1 MRLLGLGCPRRPA
14 VLNRATE
21 DTTALRDEH
30 APSYR
35 RTIEDEHGPH
45 GAPCGVSALP
55 ADRSTQG
62 ETVRRNLLALM
73 AAIEDEETRQRT
85 RIDAALPKH
94 HVSAVNLAHYLGLR
108 QQDVRSLQLELAA
121 LGLSS
126 LGRSE
131 GHVRDTLLRLGA
143 WLSGQRGDAPGAAEP
158 LDWAKAEAL
167 LHENTRALFGPRPGS
182 RHVYIMVTAPDAAE
196 AAPGWAD
203 DLVRAGADLL
213 RINGAHESPRE
224 WEAIASTFKAR
235 AAAHGKSG
243 RVIVDLPGPKLRIEI
258 RQLEDMVLHLP
269 RRKDHRGK
277 SVTPTEVLLVAA
289 HAGGTQVPVPAAW
302 LPRLQAGDVLSLRDA
317 GERHRDLLVR
327 GPGHGGI
334 LAECDRSLYVVSGL
348 PLRWRRGDVTLGEG
362 RVGPLPMRP
371 RVLTVNAGD
380 SLLLN
385 ESGRGND
392 PAEKV
397 LAFPEPDL
405 LEQVQVGERV
415 VLDDGKIVAVAEA
428 ARPGELAC
436 RVTQTLKSPTR
447 LRTGK
452 GIAFPDSHL
461 SVRQLGPQDEIAL
474 EFALHHADG
483 VGVSFVSAP
492 EDVARVGERIKA
504 AGRPGFGLI
513 LKLETRGAI
522 RNLAAIL
529 FEALKYDPVGLMIAR
544 GDLAVELSFERLA
557 EMQEEILWFGE
568 ACHLPVIWATQVLDS
583 VAHTG
588 LATRAEVTDAA
599 MSMRA
604 ECVMLNKG
612 PHIGAAVRMLADI
625 IHKMEA
631 HQYKKRSLYRPLAV
645 ARGET

>member
-1 MRLLGLGCPRRPA
+1 MRGDA
-14 VLNRATE
+14 VRK
-21 DTTALRDEH
+21 
-30 APSYR
+30 
-35 RTIEDEHGPH
+35 
-45 GAPCGVSALP
+45 
-55 ADRSTQG
+55 
-62 ETVRRNLLALM
+62 NLLALM

-94 HVSAVNLAHYLGLR
+94 RVSAVNLAHYLGLR

-143 WLSGQRGDAPGAAEP
+143 WLSGQRGDVPGAADS

-167 LHENTRALFGPRPGS
+167 LHENTRALFGPRPGN
-182 RHVYIMVTAPDAAE
+182 RHVYIMVTAPDAAD
-196 AAPGWAD
+196 ATLGWAD
-203 DLVRAGADLL
+203 ELVKAGADLL

-224 WEAIASTFKAR
+224 WEAIASIFKTR
-235 AAAHGKSG
+235 AAAHGKTG
-243 RVIVDLPGPKLRIEI
+243 RVIVDLPGPKLRAEI
-258 RQLEDMVLHLP
+258 HQLEDTVLHLP

-277 SVTPTEVLLVAA
+277 TVSPTELLLTAT
-289 HAGGTQVPVPAAW
+289 HAGGAQIPIPAAW
-302 LPRLQAGDVLSLRDA
+302 LPRLQTGDILSLKDA
-317 GERHRDLLVR
+317 GERDRDLVVR
-327 GPGHGGI
+327 GPGAGGV
-334 LAECDRSLYVVSGL
+334 LAECDRSLYVVSKL

-371 RVLTVNAGD
+371 RVLTVTAGD
-380 SLLLN
+380 RLLLN
-385 ESGRGND
+385 VSGHGSD
-392 PAEKV
+392 PADKV

-405 LEQVQVGERV
+405 LKQVRVGERV
-415 VLDDGKIVAVAEA
+415 VLDDGKIVAVVEA
-428 ARPGELAC
+428 ARPPEVTC

-461 SVRQLGPQDEIAL
+461 SVGQLGPQDETAL
-474 EFALHHADG
+474 QFALCHADG

-492 EDVARVGERIKA
+492 EDVARIGERVKA
-504 AGRPGFGLI
+504 AGQSGFGLI

-522 RNLAAIL
+522 RNLAPIL

-588 LATRAEVTDAA
+588 LATRAEITDAA

-631 HQYKKRSLYRPLAV
+631 HQYKKRSLYRPLSV
-645 ARGET
+645 ARDKT

>member
-1 MRLLGLGCPRRPA
+1 MRGDA
-14 VLNRATE
+14 VRK
-21 DTTALRDEH
+21 
-30 APSYR
+30 
-35 RTIEDEHGPH
+35 
-45 GAPCGVSALP
+45 
-55 ADRSTQG
+55 
-62 ETVRRNLLALM
+62 NLLALM

-94 HVSAVNLAHYLGLR
+94 RVSAVNLAHYLGLR

-143 WLSGQRGDAPGAAEP
+143 WLSGQRGDVPGAADS

-167 LHENTRALFGPRPGS
+167 LHENTRALFGPRPGN
-182 RHVYIMVTAPDAAE
+182 RHVYIMVTAPDAAD
-196 AAPGWAD
+196 ATLGWAD
-203 DLVRAGADLL
+203 ELVKAGADLL

-224 WEAIASTFKAR
+224 WEAIASIFKTR
-235 AAAHGKSG
+235 AAAHGKTG
-243 RVIVDLPGPKLRIEI
+243 RVIVDLPGPKLRAEI
-258 RQLEDMVLHLP
+258 HQLEDTVLHLP

-277 SVTPTEVLLVAA
+277 TVSPTELLLTAT
-289 HAGGTQVPVPAAW
+289 HAGGAQIPIPAAW
-302 LPRLQAGDVLSLRDA
+302 LPRLQTGDILSLKDA
-317 GERHRDLLVR
+317 GERDRDLVVR
-327 GPGHGGI
+327 GPGAGGV
-334 LAECDRSLYVVSGL
+334 LAECDRSLYVVSKL

-371 RVLTVNAGD
+371 RVLTVTAGD
-380 SLLLN
+380 RLLLN
-385 ESGRGND
+385 VSGHGSD
-392 PAEKV
+392 PADKV

-405 LEQVQVGERV
+405 LKQVRVGERV
-415 VLDDGKIVAVAEA
+415 VLDDGKIVAVVEA
-428 ARPGELAC
+428 ARPPEVTC

-461 SVRQLGPQDEIAL
+461 SVGQLGPQDETAL
-474 EFALHHADG
+474 QFALRHADG

-492 EDVARVGERIKA
+492 EDVARIGERVKA
-504 AGRPGFGLI
+504 AGRSGFGLI

-522 RNLAAIL
+522 RNLAPIL

-588 LATRAEVTDAA
+588 LATRAEITDAA

-631 HQYKKRSLYRPLAV
+631 HQYKKRSLYRPLSV
-645 ARGET
+645 ARDKT